1 MFSNRFSKRKILWPV
16 RLDPH
21 FHLSTV
27 YIKKNTDLVFIYL
40 YEEGDDGMK
49 ITAAKQ
55 ELAKS
60 LNIVLK
66 AVPSKTTMNIL
77 YCVLIDATVDTI
89 KLTGNDMELGI
100 ETEVKGT
107 IEERGLIC
115 LDAKLFSEI
124 IRKMPEADITIET
137 GSNYQTT
144 ITCENSVFNIVGK
157 DGTEFSPLP
166 SVDKE
171 NPVVM
176 NQFQLREL
184 IRQTLFSISPN
195 DANKIMTGE
204 NLQIHENELRMT
216 ALDGHRIAIR
226 QLNLDSSYEDY
237 EAIIP
242 GKTLSEISKIVS
254 GEIEDEVRVYFTKNQ
269 ILFEMDGTLVVSRLI
284 DGKYFRI
291 DQMLSNDYETKIKV
305 KKTALMSAVDRA
317 MLFTSES
324 DKGTLVLTIGGDSMN
339 LSIRSS
345 AGSMS
350 DDVAVESEGKELRIG
365 FNPKFILDVLRVID
379 DEEISVYFLNSK
391 APCFIRDDAGSYI
404 YLVLPVNFV

>member
-1 MFSNRFSKRKILWPV
+1 MLWPA
-16 RLDPH
+16 RLDAY
-21 FHLSTV
+21 FHLSTALN
-27 YIKKNTDLVFIYL
+27 KKNTDLVFIYL

-49 ITAAKQ
+49 ITATKQ

-124 IRKMPEADITIET
+124 IRKMPDADITIET
-137 GSNYQTT
+137 ASNYQTT

-305 KKTALMSAVDRA
+305 KKAALMSAVDRA

-324 DKGTLVLTIGGDSMN
+324 DKGTLVLTICSDSMN

>member
-1 MFSNRFSKRKILWPV
+1 
-16 RLDPH
+16 
-21 FHLSTV
+21 
-27 YIKKNTDLVFIYL
+27 
-40 YEEGDDGMK
+40 
-49 ITAAKQ
+49 
-55 ELAKS
+55 
-60 LNIVLK
+60 
-66 AVPSKTTMNIL
+66 
-77 YCVLIDATVDTI
+77 
-89 KLTGNDMELGI
+89 
-100 ETEVKGT
+100 
-107 IEERGLIC
+107 
-115 LDAKLFSEI
+115 
-124 IRKMPEADITIET
+124 MPEADITIET

-166 SVDKE
+166 SVDKD

>member
-1 MFSNRFSKRKILWPV
+1 MLWPA
-16 RLDPH
+16 RLGAY
-21 FHLSTV
+21 FHLSTALN
-27 YIKKNTDLVFIYL
+27 KKNTDLVFIYL

-124 IRKMPEADITIET
+124 IRKMPDADITIET
-137 GSNYQTT
+137 ASNYQTT

-305 KKTALMSAVDRA
+305 KKSALMSAVDRA

-324 DKGTLVLTIGGDSMN
+324 DKGTLVLTIGSDSMN

-365 FNPKFILDVLRVID
+365 FNPKFNLDVLRVID

-391 APCFIRDDAGSYI
+391 APCFIRDDEGSYI

>member
-1 MFSNRFSKRKILWPV
+1 MLWPA
-16 RLDPH
+16 RLGAY
-21 FHLSTV
+21 FHLSTALN
-27 YIKKNTDLVFIYL
+27 KKNTDLVFIYL

-124 IRKMPEADITIET
+124 IRKMPDADITIET
-137 GSNYQTT
+137 ASNYQTT

-305 KKTALMSAVDRA
+305 KKAALMSAVDRA

-324 DKGTLVLTIGGDSMN
+324 DKGTLVLTIGSDSMN

-391 APCFIRDDAGSYI
+391 APCFIRDDEGSYI

>member
-339 LSIRSS
+339 ISIRSS

>member
-1 MFSNRFSKRKILWPV
+1 MLWPA
-16 RLDPH
+16 RLDAY
-21 FHLSTV
+21 FHLSTALN
-27 YIKKNTDLVFIYL
+27 KKNTDLVFIYL

-124 IRKMPEADITIET
+124 IRKMPDADITIET
-137 GSNYQTT
+137 ASNYQTT

-305 KKTALMSAVDRA
+305 KKAALMSAVDRA

-324 DKGTLVLTIGGDSMN
+324 DKGTLVLTIGSDSMN